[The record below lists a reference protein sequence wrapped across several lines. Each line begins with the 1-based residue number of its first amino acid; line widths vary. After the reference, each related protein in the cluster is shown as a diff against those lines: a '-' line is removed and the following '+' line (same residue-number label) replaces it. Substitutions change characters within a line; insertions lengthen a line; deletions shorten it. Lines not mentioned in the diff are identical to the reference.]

1 MTGGRSCHAVRAAV
15 FAAACVL
22 LAATGHAL
30 MSSSAPLP
38 WWALPGAGGATFAG
52 AWLLAGRERGVLA
65 VTSASVVAQ
74 AALHTWFSLAQAM
87 TQSAAGGGASIAQQ
101 WARHLL
107 CGAGGTGMLPEA
119 DAVRAVTD
127 AGLADRLHGPPPGH
141 TTRHSMGMQET
152 VDPGA
157 SGLSGSGG
165 PHASMGHGVSGTHDP
180 SAALAG
186 SGSGSGSGMT
196 DVTDTTGMA
205 DMTGMPGM
213 SGMPGT
219 HSGHDMGGMS
229 PLGMLAAHLLAALL
243 CGLWL
248 AYGER
253 AAFRVGRAVAGW
265 LVAPLRLALR
275 LPQPPHRP
283 RLRPRRDF
291 GARRARR
298 LLLVHAITSRGPP
311 LGIAV
316 V

>member
-1 MTGGRSCHAVRAAV
+1 MTGGRSCRAVRAAV

-30 MSSSAPLP
+30 MSSAPLP

-87 TQSAAGGGASIAQQ
+87 AQSSAGGGASIAQQ

-107 CGAGGTGMLPEA
+107 CGTGGTGMLPEA

-141 TTRHSMGMQET
+141 TRHSMGMQET
-152 VDPGA
+152 VDAGTAGTSGA
-157 SGLSGSGG
+157 GG
-165 PHASMGHGVSGTHDP
+165 THASMGHGMSGASGTSGMHDTSGAIAEPDP
-180 SAALAG
+180 SIG
-186 SGSGSGSGMT
+186 
-196 DVTDTTGMA
+196 
-205 DMTGMPGM
+205 DMTGMPDMPGMSSGM
-213 SGMPGT
+213 SGM

-229 PLGMLAAHLLAALL
+229 PFGMLAAHLLAALL

-275 LPQPPHRP
+275 LPRPPHRP

>member
-1 MTGGRSCHAVRAAV
+1 MTGGRSCRAVRAAV
-15 FAAACVL
+15 FAASCVL

-30 MSSSAPLP
+30 MSSAPLP
-38 WWALPGAGGATFAG
+38 WWALPGAGGVTFAG
-52 AWLLAGRERGVLA
+52 AWLVAGRERGVLA

-87 TQSAAGGGASIAQQ
+87 AQSPAGGSASVAQQ

-107 CGAGGTGMLPEA
+107 CGTGGTGMLPEA

-141 TTRHSMGMQET
+141 ARHSMGMQET
-152 VDPGA
+152 VDAGNAGA
-157 SGLSGSGG
+157 SGA
-165 PHASMGHGVSGTHDP
+165 HASMGHGMSGTHDP
-180 SAALAG
+180 SGGISG
-186 SGSGSGSGMT
+186 SGSGSGSGMA
-196 DVTDTTGMA
+196 DMA

-213 SGMPGT
+213 SGM

-229 PLGMLAAHLLAALL
+229 PSGMLAAHLLAALL

-265 LVAPLRLALR
+265 IVAPLRLALR

>member
-1 MTGGRSCHAVRAAV
+1 MTGSRSCRTVRAAV
-15 FAAACVL
+15 FAASCVL

-30 MSSSAPLP
+30 MSSTPLP
-38 WWALPGAGGATFAG
+38 WWALPGAAVTTFAG
-52 AWLLAGRERGVLA
+52 AWLLAGRERGILV

-74 AALHTWFSLAQAM
+74 AALHTWFSLAQALH
-87 TQSAAGGGASIAQQ
+87 QASAGGGASLAQQ

-107 CGAGGTGMLPEA
+107 CGTAGSGTVPEA

-127 AGLADRLHGPPPGH
+127 AGLADRLNGPAPGH
-141 TTRHSMGMQET
+141 THHSMGMQET
-152 VDPGA
+152 LA
-157 SGLSGSGG
+157 SGGAAGATGPSGAAGAGAHSTGAHEMAG
-165 PHASMGHGVSGTHDP
+165 TTASSMPDMPDAHSVP
-180 SAALAG
+180 SVQDMA
-186 SGSGSGSGMT
+186 
-196 DVTDTTGMA
+196 GMA
-205 DMTGMPGM
+205 GL
-213 SGMPGT
+213 

-248 AYGER
+248 AHGER

-265 LVAPLRLALR
+265 LVAPLRLPLR

-291 GARRARR
+291 AARNARR

-311 LGIAV
+311 HGTAV
-316 V
+316 I

>member
-1 MTGGRSCHAVRAAV
+1 MTGGRDCRAVRAAV

-22 LAATGHAL
+22 LASTGHAL
-30 MSSSAPLP
+30 MSSAPLP
-38 WWALPGAGGATFAG
+38 WWALSGAAAATFAG
-52 AWLLAGRERGVLA
+52 AWLLADRERGVLT
-65 VTSASVVAQ
+65 VTAASVVAQ
-74 AALHTWFSLAQAM
+74 AALHTWFSFAQA
-87 TQSAAGGGASIAQQ
+87 AAHASTGGGASLAQQ

-107 CGAGGTGMLPEA
+107 CGAGGSAPMPEA

-127 AGLADRLHGPPPGH
+127 AGLADRLDGPPPGH
-141 TTRHSMGMQET
+141 AQHSMGMQET
-152 VDPGA
+152 IASGA
-157 SGLSGSGG
+157 SNSSAHSSGAHDMAGIGDMGG
-165 PHASMGHGVSGTHDP
+165 G
-180 SAALAG
+180 AG
-186 SGSGSGSGMT
+186 GM
-196 DVTDTTGMA
+196 DGM
-205 DMTGMPGM
+205 
-213 SGMPGT
+213 

-265 LVAPLRLALR
+265 IVAPLRLALR
-275 LPQPPHRP
+275 LPPPPHRP

-291 GARRARR
+291 RARNARR

-316 V
+316 I

>member
-1 MTGGRSCHAVRAAV
+1 MTGGRSCRAVRAAV

-30 MSSSAPLP
+30 MSSAPLP
-38 WWALPGAGGATFAG
+38 WWALSGAGAVTFAG
-52 AWLLAGRERGVLA
+52 AWLLADRERGVLT
-65 VTSASVVAQ
+65 VTAASVAAQ
-74 AALHTWFSLAQAM
+74 AALHTWFSFAQA
-87 TQSAAGGGASIAQQ
+87 AAHASTGGGASLAQQ

-107 CGAGGTGMLPEA
+107 CGAGGSAPMPEA

-127 AGLADRLHGPPPGH
+127 AGLADRLNGPPPGH
-141 TTRHSMGMQET
+141 TRHSMGMQET
-152 VDPGA
+152 VTPAPAGHATGGHDMAGMA
-157 SGLSGSGG
+157 GMGDMGDMGHVSGG
-165 PHASMGHGVSGTHDP
+165 MG
-180 SAALAG
+180 
-186 SGSGSGSGMT
+186 GM
-196 DVTDTTGMA
+196 DGMG
-205 DMTGMPGM
+205 GM
-213 SGMPGT
+213 

-265 LVAPLRLALR
+265 IVAPLRLALR
-275 LPQPPHRP
+275 LPPPPHRP

-291 GARRARR
+291 GARNARR

-316 V
+316 I